1 MINETQLIA
10 VISTTNIFAVQALFV
25 LKNKQSCAFISLQL
39 TEEGPNEVRQ
49 KTNCG
54 KNFIDHSV
62 QDVNLSSGQ
71 RNLITT

>member
-1 MINETQLIA
+1 MYSCNSYSQYICSASFICP
-10 VISTTNIFAVQALFV
+10 
-25 LKNKQSCAFISLQL
+25 KNKQSCAFISLQL

-71 RNLITT
+71 RNLIKT